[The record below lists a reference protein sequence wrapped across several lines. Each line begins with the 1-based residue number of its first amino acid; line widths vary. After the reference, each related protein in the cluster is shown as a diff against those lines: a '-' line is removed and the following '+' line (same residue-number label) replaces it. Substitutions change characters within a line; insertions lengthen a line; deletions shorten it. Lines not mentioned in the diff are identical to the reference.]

1 MFFYLLGVLV
11 SLILQLYYHTFLI
24 KEEVPLREYREI
36 VLLSAFSW
44 ITAFI
49 AFFMILDRYN
59 DNKNNFV

>member
-11 SLILQLYYHTFLI
+11 SLILQLCYHTFLI

-36 VLLSAFSW
+36 VLFSAFSW

-59 DNKNNFV
+59 DNKNNFA